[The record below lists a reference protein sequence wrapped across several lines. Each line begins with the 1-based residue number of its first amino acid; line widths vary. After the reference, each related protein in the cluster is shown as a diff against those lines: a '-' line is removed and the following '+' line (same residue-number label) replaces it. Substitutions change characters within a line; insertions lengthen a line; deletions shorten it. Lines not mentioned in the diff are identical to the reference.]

1 MHTWLALLLLLAPS
15 SSHLTAESA
24 KHASAKAPDE
34 APPRAPVRGRVTL
47 VESETVQT
55 GAPFDGALMSRLVH
69 IRSMALRACYE
80 RDLIAVNAP
89 FEGRIVVSLTVT
101 PEGLMSNVRIDSNG
115 TGNDMTASC
124 TMGVIR
130 GFRFNPGP
138 EGEVH
143 FTLTFEFRPE

>member
-1 MHTWLALLLLLAPS
+1 
-15 SSHLTAESA
+15 
-24 KHASAKAPDE
+24 
-34 APPRAPVRGRVTL
+34 
-47 VESETVQT
+47 
-55 GAPFDGALMSRLVH
+55 
-69 IRSMALRACYE
+69 MALRACYE